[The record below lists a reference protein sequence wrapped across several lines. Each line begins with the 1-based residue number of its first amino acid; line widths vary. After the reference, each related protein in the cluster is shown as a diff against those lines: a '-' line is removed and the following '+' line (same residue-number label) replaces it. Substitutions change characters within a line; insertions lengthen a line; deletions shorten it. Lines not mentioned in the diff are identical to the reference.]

1 MWSDEVLCKIFND
14 FSFFDVE
21 TTGDCT
27 VVEDF
32 SSASDLGVIFLAF
45 GVDDFLGVRRGV
57 FFGVVRAFI
66 VWFVVFV
73 VVEDRGMFF
82 IFC

>member
-1 MWSDEVLCKIFND
+1 M
-14 FSFFDVE
+14 E

-73 VVEDRGMFF
+73 VVEDRGMVLLFF
-82 IFC
+82 ARAFFPPKKLYWYNPFY